1 VLGCL
6 YTGFGKTKRT
16 YKYIYLIIIAGVVAA
31 GLTIATLGYLLKRYS
46 AKKADRIRLEE
57 QKKRKQLKEDASRA
71 GTADMEVIF

>member
-1 VLGCL
+1 
-6 YTGFGKTKRT
+6 
-16 YKYIYLIIIAGVVAA
+16 VVAA